1 MAGSPCALVL
11 WHVTRATR
19 INSEVRVRMIT
30 SREVSTMT
38 QSGLIGNGLS
48 HTSCKLRETPG
59 WQAHSARVEYRS
71 SWVLLTPLV
80 CDIGKMKNGS
90 GGDRK
95 STRLNSS
102 HTVISYAVFCF
113 KKKKKG
119 SLAEHSP
126 GSAGTARTSRFASVI
141 SSAER
146 HIGL

>member
-48 HTSCKLRETPG
+48 LTSCKLRETPG

-90 GGDRK
+90 GGGE
-95 STRLNSS
+95 SNNVL
-102 HTVISYAVFCF
+102 FCPT
-113 KKKKKG
+113 
-119 SLAEHSP
+119 SLALHSP
-126 GSAGTARTSRFASVI
+126 
-141 SSAER
+141 EEPD
-146 HIGL
+146 

>member
-1 MAGSPCALVL
+1 
-11 WHVTRATR
+11 
-19 INSEVRVRMIT
+19 MIT

-90 GGDRK
+90 GGGESNNVLFFRHLLRATPQK
-95 STRLNSS
+95 SPIPPLPNAPPAAPPASPALFT
-102 HTVISYAVFCF
+102 TC
-113 KKKKKG
+113 
-119 SLAEHSP
+119 LAQ
-126 GSAGTARTSRFASVI
+126 
-141 SSAER
+141 
-146 HIGL
+146 